1 MNKEFSGKVALVTGA
16 AKNIGRSIAMQLAAE
31 GAAVAVN
38 ALSSKAEAEAV
49 VKEIRSAGG
58 KAEVFMAD
66 IADAAQ
72 VQGMVEG
79 VVSKFG
85 RLDIL
90 VLNASY
96 RKETPFV
103 DMSFDEWR
111 HVMSITLD
119 GSFHCIKA
127 SLPHLIKAGGGNIV
141 TLGGDNALAGAVG
154 KVNSS
159 TAKNGLVGMTR
170 ALAKELAEY
179 GIRVNCVSPGSIDTS
194 RPGYRAERKPVG
206 RGVPMARR
214 GNPDELGATVRFV
227 CSAGGGYITGQV
239 IHVNGGSLMS
249 S

>member
-1 MNKEFSGKVALVTGA
+1 M
-16 AKNIGRSIAMQLAAE
+16 
-31 GAAVAVN
+31 
-38 ALSSKAEAEAV
+38 
-49 VKEIRSAGG
+49 
-58 KAEVFMAD
+58 
-66 IADAAQ
+66 
-72 VQGMVEG
+72 
-79 VVSKFG
+79 
-85 RLDIL
+85 
-90 VLNASY
+90 
-96 RKETPFV
+96 
-103 DMSFDEWR
+103 
-111 HVMSITLD
+111 MSITLD